1 MTRLITALILSTAFI
16 SCNPCNKLTRQYDKS
31 STRTDLIL
39 KEMKLKG
46 CAIQLQDT
54 SKTVIY
60 ERDTIILHD
69 TLIDSFYEVV
79 IRDTIKIK
87 EGVTSTKTKKGVTLT
102 TTISDNN
109 VITEATCDSL
119 VKELIIK
126 QIMINTLRQET
137 NNLKS
142 SIFVKEKDKKSFYET
157 VKLIGIIVIIILS
170 MLLILTFI
178 KKTK

>member
-1 MTRLITALILSTAFI
+1 MTRLITALIISTVFI
-16 SCNPCNKLTRQYDKS
+16 SCNPCNNLTRQYKKLEE
-31 STRTDLIL
+31 RQHIL
-39 KEMKLKG
+39 VEKMKLRG
-46 CAIQLQDT
+46 CAVQSKDT

-69 TLIDSFYEVV
+69 TLIDSFHEVV
-79 IRDTIKIK
+79 IRDTVKIK